1 MNRKE
6 FVKNLSLSCVGGTAV
21 VALLQSCATTSNFAQ
36 NVLSNNRLSVRKAE
50 FFRVKNGKTIQRRYV
65 LVKTDKFNF
74 PICIFK
80 ISEDSYSAL
89 LLECTHKGCELK
101 PHGDYLS
108 CPCHGSE
115 FSNRGIVQNPPAEEN
130 LKTFQLTTDNENLY
144 ISL

>member
-6 FVKNLSLSCVGGTAV
+6 FVKNLSFSCVGGTAV
-21 VALLQSCATTSNFAQ
+21 SALLQSCATTSYFAQ
-36 NVLSNNRLSVRKAE
+36 NVLSNNTLSVRKAE
-50 FFRVKNGKTIQRRYV
+50 FMKVENDKTIRRKYV
-65 LVKTDKFNF
+65 LVKTDAYNF

-80 ISEDSYSAL
+80 IGEDSYSAL

-115 FSNRGIVQNPPAEEN
+115 FSNLGIVQNPPAEEN
-130 LKTFQLTTDNENLY
+130 LKTFQTRTDNENIY

>member
-1 MNRKE
+1 MDRKE
-6 FVKNLSLSCVGGTAV
+6 FVKNFGLSCLGATAV
-21 VALLQSCATTSNFAQ
+21 VVLLQSCATTNNFAQ
-36 NVLSNNRLSVRKAE
+36 NNLSDNILSVSKAE
-50 FFRVKNGKTIQRRYV
+50 FIRIKNGKTIQRRYI
-65 LVKTDKFNF
+65 LVKTDKYNF

-80 ISEDSYSAL
+80 ISVDSYSAL

-130 LKTFQLTTDNENLY
+130 LKTFQIRTDNENLY